1 MDWNKDQFSCF
12 KIVYC
17 MYVCSLMLAVFH
29 ERGSFLKR
37 ESCLDIQNL
46 DRIVFV

>member
-17 MYVCSLMLAVFH
+17 ISSLMLAVFH